1 MENQDNN
8 TELLNI
14 VIQIQKTT
22 TNVNEYLVNEFP
34 ILKHF
39 FPYKWG

>member
-22 TNVNEYLVNEFP
+22 T
-34 ILKHF
+34 ILARKSR
-39 FPYKWG
+39 KNG